1 MVLALPAQ
9 DGRGH
14 INNAAFKSS
23 FFMKAVLIDTTV
35 VTLGIAVFV
44 DCTALSSV
52 LVPTTVTAMGSSC
65 FQGCASLMTIQLPSS
80 LTYLSD
86 FLFQLSGLAS
96 IVIPTTVTKV
106 CFYTTFFLPSVHT
119 GIYTL
124 NLEKNNLIIHNQN
137 HFKRPLL

>member
-1 MVLALPAQ
+1 
-9 DGRGH
+9 
-14 INNAAFKSS
+14 
-23 FFMKAVLIDTTV
+23 MKAVLIDTTV

-106 CFYTTFFLPSVHT
+106 CFSTPFFLAKCSYWYLY
-119 GIYTL
+119 GKKQLDYT
-124 NLEKNNLIIHNQN
+124 
-137 HFKRPLL
+137 